1 MRFGIVLAAL
11 AFSFA
16 TAAVAAE
23 PTCQGRLSGKVTGTF
38 ACDVSLTEPGDGEAM
53 FAVQPRGPVPDV
65 PAYAPGAF
73 RVPLPVRT
81 GKFTLDE
88 LGMGKASVAAE
99 GGVLYT
105 ATKTTGQRGEVTLL
119 LREAKPDPGKKGAW
133 IVHGTYRAKLIPAGA
148 GKQGEVL
155 VEVDF

>member
-1 MRFGIVLAAL
+1 MRPAFFLAVLAL
-11 AFSFA
+11 SVS
-16 TAAVAAE
+16 TARAE
-23 PTCQGRLSGKVTGTF
+23 PACRGRLSGKVTGTF

-53 FAVQPRGPVPDV
+53 FVVQPRGPVPDV

-73 RVPLPVRT
+73 RVPLPVRAGT
-81 GKFTLDE
+81 FTLQD

-119 LREAKPDPGKKGAW
+119 LREARPDPGRKGAW